1 MQDHPIAGLF
11 PLIPDAELQE
21 LAESIQRSG
30 QRDDIVLFEGKIL
43 DGRNRFRACGI
54 AGVKPRTRVF
64 DPKKDGPSPL
74 RFVLDLNLSRRHLS
88 TSQRA
93 AIAAESLKIMESMAK
108 AAAGASATPT
118 KPAQLKAYDPSEAAD
133 EEGEAVVTGPTV
145 PQAEAI
151 VEAGNPDDDVLPED
165 RPEETKP
172 TVAETAASMGVSKRS
187 VEHAK
192 GLTPEHLEE
201 VKSGKKTLHAA
212 KQEEEAEK
220 LKAQRKEA
228 IKRVAKVCGKE
239 FADAMARNTILKT
252 VKELAAFLAL
262 DDDQMRAVQ
271 PLVSTGWKV
280 KKALAHALD
289 AITGDSTI
297 SDLLNKAIAAGGD
310 EFTVVVNG
318 WEVTAINVG
327 ASHNSDGTP
336 AKNPAKK

>member
-11 PLIPDAELQE
+11 PLIPQAELNE

-30 QRDDIVLFEGKIL
+30 QRDDIVLFEGMIL
-43 DGRNRFRACGI
+43 DGRNRFRACAI
-54 AGVKPRTRVF
+54 AGVKPRTRIF

-93 AIAAESLKIMESMAK
+93 AIAAESLKIMETMAK
-108 AAAGASATPT
+108 AAAGAAAAPT
-118 KPAQLKAYDPSEAAD
+118 KPAPLKAYDPAEAAD
-133 EEGEAVVTGPTV
+133 EEAESSAPNA

-151 VEAGNPDDDVLPED
+151 AESANPDDDVLPED
-165 RPEETKP
+165 MPEATPKP

-192 GLTPEHLEE
+192 GLSPEHLEE
-201 VKSGKKTLHAA
+201 VKTGQKSLHKA

-220 LKAQRKEA
+220 LKKERKDA

-271 PLVSTGWKV
+271 PLISTGWKV
-280 KKALAHALD
+280 KKALAHALN

-327 ASHNSDGTP
+327 ASHNSDGSP
-336 AKNPAKK
+336 AKNPAK

>member
-11 PLIPDAELQE
+11 PLIPQAELNE

-30 QRDDIVLFEGKIL
+30 QRDDIVLFEGMIL
-43 DGRNRFRACGI
+43 DGRNRFRACAI
-54 AGVKPRTRVF
+54 AGVKPRTRIF

-93 AIAAESLKIMESMAK
+93 AIAAESLKIMETMAK
-108 AAAGASATPT
+108 AAAGAAAAPT
-118 KPAQLKAYDPSEAAD
+118 KPAPLKAYDPAEAAD
-133 EEGEAVVTGPTV
+133 EEAESSAPNS

-151 VEAGNPDDDVLPED
+151 AESANPDDDVLPED
-165 RPEETKP
+165 MPEATPKP
-172 TVAETAASMGVSKRS
+172 TVAETAASMGISKRS

-192 GLTPEHLEE
+192 GLSPEHLEE
-201 VKSGKKTLHAA
+201 VKTGQKSLHKA

-220 LKAQRKEA
+220 LKKERKDA

-271 PLVSTGWKV
+271 PLISTGWKV
-280 KKALAHALD
+280 KKALAHALN

-327 ASHNSDGTP
+327 ASHNSDGSP
-336 AKNPAKK
+336 AKNPAK